1 MKTNTKILYNRLYN
15 MSNSIHINMNLSS
28 NINNL
33 GLTEKYIASLSTKE
47 KKGYEI
53 AKSHL
58 GSSFQIE
65 KSIGFK
71 EFVKRLESSSAAVS
85 ISSP

>member
-1 MKTNTKILYNRLYN
+1 MKPPVALELQIKEYLDS
-15 MSNSIHINMNLSS
+15 MSP
-28 NINNL
+28 
-33 GLTEKYIASLSTKE
+33 KE

-65 KSIGFK
+65 KSIGFIAFQK
-71 EFVKRLESSSAAVS
+71 KQSQSFS
-85 ISSP
+85 